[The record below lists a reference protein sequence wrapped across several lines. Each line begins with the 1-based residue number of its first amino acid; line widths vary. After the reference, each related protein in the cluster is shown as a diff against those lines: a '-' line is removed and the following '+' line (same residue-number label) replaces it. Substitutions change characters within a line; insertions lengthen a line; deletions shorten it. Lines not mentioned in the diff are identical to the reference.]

1 VCVESV
7 ADHADGFPH
16 EALMIRPLL
25 HVHVVCLQVRG
36 RVLAR
41 LFTLRWVGGGGSG
54 GQAVE
59 RQTKRARGKR
69 NGCYPL
75 LLLSHAYAYAEHE
88 ERGPQARQNTFQNMQ
103 SQVVGRQPP
112 TRANPSGIGANY
124 LRGTSTPAHAADQ
137 HSTLKAPRS
146 RLHSHSPRTQR
157 ATYTT
162 PLPFSIR
169 TQSPHTRPG
178 RLRLPYKSVDSLR
191 RQSPQHQLQ
200 THSTAHTSPRPADT
214 RQTLRSPN
222 LLAAMTIAEEFKSR
236 NFSKSPR

>member
-1 VCVESV
+1 MCVQRV

-25 HVHVVCLQVRG
+25 HVHIVCLQVRG

-41 LFTLRWVGGGGSG
+41 LFTVRWVGGGGG
-54 GQAVE
+54 RGQAIE

-69 NGCYPL
+69 NGCCPL
-75 LLLSHAYAYAEHE
+75 FLLSYAYAEHE
-88 ERGPQARQNTFQNMQ
+88 EGGPQTRQSAFQNVQ
-103 SQVVGRQPP
+103 SQVASCGR
-112 TRANPSGIGANY
+112 RANPSGIGANY

-137 HSTLKAPRS
+137 PSTLKAPRS

-162 PLPFSIR
+162 PPPLHIR
-169 TQSPHTRPG
+169 SQSPHICPG

-191 RQSPQHQLQ
+191 RQSSQHKLQ
-200 THSTAHTSPRPADT
+200 TQHRPHQPTPRKDPANPPSSKLPRNHDD
-214 RQTLRSPN
+214 LRRIQVKE
-222 LLAAMTIAEEFKSR
+222 LQ
-236 NFSKSPR
+236 

>member
-1 VCVESV
+1 MCVQSV

-69 NGCYPL
+69 NGCCPL
-75 LLLSHAYAYAEHE
+75 LLLSYAYAEHE

-103 SQVVGRQPP
+103 AQVASCGLWVDSR
-112 TRANPSGIGANY
+112 GIGANY

-162 PLPFSIR
+162 PPPFCIR

-191 RQSPQHQLQ
+191 RQSPQHKLQ
-200 THSTAHTSPRPADT
+200 TQHRPHQPTPRGHPET
-214 RQTLRSPN
+214 PP
-222 LLAAMTIAEEFKSR
+222 
-236 NFSKSPR
+236 FSKLPRNHDDRRRIQVKELQ

>member
-1 VCVESV
+1 MCVQSV

-69 NGCYPL
+69 NGCCPL
-75 LLLSHAYAYAEHE
+75 LLLSYAYAQHE
-88 ERGPQARQNTFQNMQ
+88 ERGPQTRQNTFQNMQ
-103 SQVVGRQPP
+103 AQVASCGLWVDSRR
-112 TRANPSGIGANY
+112 RANPPGIGANY

-137 HSTLKAPRS
+137 HSTQPSPQGTQKSTTQPLPTYAARYVHHTAAV
-146 RLHSHSPRTQR
+146 LHSHLV
-157 ATYTT
+157 TT
-162 PLPFSIR
+162 HPP
-169 TQSPHTRPG
+169 
-178 RLRLPYKSVDSLR
+178 
-191 RQSPQHQLQ
+191 
-200 THSTAHTSPRPADT
+200 
-214 RQTLRSPN
+214 RSPA
-222 LLAAMTIAEEFKSR
+222 LAVQECRQPAPLELSAQATNTAPPTPAHASQR
-236 NFSKSPR
+236 PSKPSALQISSQS